1 MGCVHG
7 KRSGAQKREAKQQQQ
22 LQQLQAV
29 TPTLD
34 DVGDVLTSDSEEDDF
49 GDRVSVQMC
58 LPARDSKPNS
68 RSGTPKLRSEAN
80 TPKLKSEAGTPK
92 LGSKFGHGLP
102 KPKSKPGTPQTRS
115 ASGTPKLKSEV
126 YQTPKVKLEGGGS
139 KPGSKS
145 GSPYELDST
154 RRNSHGS
161 SHFLESLDL
170 DLGIPR
176 LSRISDQY
184 LPASGSR
191 VVRVPDGN
199 FELRFSYLTQRGY
212 YPEALDKANQD
223 SFCAHTS
230 FGEKSDDHFFG
241 VFDGHG
247 EFGTQCSQ
255 FVKKSLCENLL
266 RSQHFLSDPVQAYHE
281 SFLMTNTQ
289 LHRNSVDDSMSGT
302 TAITVLVRGRT
313 LYVAN
318 VGDSRA
324 VIAERRGSNLVAVD
338 LSTDQTPF
346 RDDECVRVKASGAR
360 ILTLDQLEGLK
371 DPEVRCWGGE
381 DDDDG
386 DPPRLWVQNGMYPGT
401 AFTRSIGDSAA
412 EEIGVVAVPEVL
424 VMELSSRNPFFV
436 IASDGVF
443 EFINSQTV
451 VDMVAKYSD
460 PKEACAAIVAES
472 YRLWL
477 QYETRTDDITIIV
490 VHIENL
496 EDVDIQFETFHRE
509 LPVVPVKARVK
520 SPGRISQEAIKS
532 NQGSRP
538 SRQDFSRARVRAIE
552 ASLDPDGPWEPICE
566 PHEKTPEEEAQ
577 IKRALQGNFLF
588 EGLTES
594 QRMTL
599 IECMDLLE
607 VNAGDVI
614 IQQGFESDLFYIVES
629 GEFEATFSQ
638 AETDGP
644 QDAAKVVHQ
653 YNANSNPCFGELALM
668 YNKPGQA
675 TVRAATNGSLW
686 VLEREAFRGVLL
698 MKYME
703 RPSLKVLRSVEI
715 FSKLSLSHLHRLS
728 EALTEVTFEEGQ
740 VIVERDESLDAFWV
754 VNRGDVDVT
763 YHDGENGDSGEFQL
777 PRASLEWTG
786 ERCGFIEDAD
796 GHGRGQG
803 REMRQVKWFGEWVL
817 ARSLAKSITVVATSD
832 VECWYITREAFEGAV
847 GPLSLILKEDER
859 HMEKMSQLRRLQLA
873 EVDEVAFRR
882 ITLKDL
888 EWQETVYSTDCCEVG
903 VVRSRKSED
912 LVSMKRYQRRKV
924 QRLGREGQVLL
935 ERSLFKQ
942 LRPSPFV
949 PHLLATPID
958 SDSVALVL
966 NCVLA
971 GPLELLL
978 RSPLDE
984 QSARFLVASVVLAVE
999 LLHKDGVI
1007 YRGISPDVLMVDRKG
1022 RLQLVDFRFAKQMN
1036 DEHTF
1041 TVCGMADFL
1050 APEIIQGQGHGLAS
1064 DWWAV
1069 GVLMYFMLQTE
1080 LPFGSWR
1087 DNEVEV
1093 FGRITH
1099 RQLTFPSS
1107 FSPEAKDLID
1117 KLLVIDPSRRLGC
1130 DSQGPIA
1137 IKQHPWFRGV
1147 NWDQLLDCSVPVP
1160 FEIVTRLQLA
1170 IDFLPV
1176 DDSYQVFDLQPD
1188 EDDPPWLDGW

>member
-1 MGCVHG
+1 MGCVNG
-7 KRSGAQKREAKQQQQ
+7 KRSGAERREAKQQQ
-22 LQQLQAV
+22 LQQREAVKQA
-29 TPTLD
+29 TRD
-34 DVGDVLTSDSEEDDF
+34 DVSDVLTSDSEEDDF
-49 GDRVSVQMC
+49 GDHLTMQMC

-68 RSGTPKLRSEAN
+68 RSATPKLLSEAN
-80 TPKLKSEAGTPK
+80 TPRLKSEAGTPK
-92 LGSKFGHGLP
+92 LGGKFGHGLP
-102 KPKSKPGTPQTRS
+102 KPRSKSGTPKTRS
-115 ASGTPKLKSEV
+115 ESGTPKLKSEA
-126 YQTPKVKLEGGGS
+126 YQTPKVKAEGGGS

-145 GSPYELDST
+145 NSPYELGSA
-154 RRNSHGS
+154 RRNSS
-161 SHFLESLDL
+161 SHLLEDL
-170 DLGIPR
+170 DLGISR

-191 VVRVPDGN
+191 VVRVPDSN

-223 SFCAHTS
+223 SFCAHTL
-230 FGEKSDDHFFG
+230 FGENPNDHFFG

-255 FVKKSLCENLL
+255 FVKKNLCENLL
-266 RSQHFLSDPVQAYHE
+266 RSRHYHSDPVQAYHE
-281 SFLMTNTQ
+281 SFLTTNTQ

-424 VMELSSRNPFFV
+424 VMELSSKNPFFV

-496 EDVDIQFETFHRE
+496 DDVDMSFEPYHRDSPA
-509 LPVVPVKARVK
+509 LSAKSGVK
-520 SPGRISQEAIKS
+520 SPTRISREVFR
-532 NQGSRP
+532 GSQATRP
-538 SRQDFSRARVRAIE
+538 ARQDFSRARARAIE
-552 ASLDPDGPWEPICE
+552 ASLDPDEPWVPASE
-566 PHEKTPEEEAQ
+566 PHMKTPEEEAQ

-588 EGLTES
+588 EGLTEK
-594 QRMTL
+594 QRMKL

-607 VNAGDVI
+607 VNAGDI
-614 IQQGFESDLFYIVES
+614 IIRQAIYSIVES

-638 AETDGP
+638 AGTAAAA
-644 QDAAKVVHQ
+644 QDSPKVVQQ
-653 YNANSNPCFGELALM
+653 YTANSNPCFGELALM

-686 VLEREAFRGVLL
+686 VLEREAFRGILL
-698 MKYME
+698 MKYKK

-796 GHGRGQG
+796 GHGHGHG

-903 VVRSRKSED
+903 VVLSRRSED

-984 QSARFLVASVVLAVE
+984 QSARFLVASVVLAIE
-999 LLHKDGVI
+999 LLHKDGVV
-1007 YRGISPDVLMVDRKG
+1007 YRGISPDVLMIDRKG
-1022 RLQLVDFRFAKQMN
+1022 RLQLIDFRFAKQMN
-1036 DEHTF
+1036 DERTF

-1050 APEIIQGQGHGLAS
+1050 APEIVQGRGHGLAS

-1087 DNEVEV
+1087 DNEVEI
-1093 FGRITH
+1093 FGRIAR
-1099 RQLTFPSS
+1099 RQLTFPST
-1107 FSPEAKDLID
+1107 FSPEARDLID

-1137 IKQHPWFRGV
+1137 IKHHPWFRGV
-1147 NWDQLLDCSVPVP
+1147 NWDKLLDCSVPVP
-1160 FEIVTRLQLA
+1160 SEIVTRLQLA